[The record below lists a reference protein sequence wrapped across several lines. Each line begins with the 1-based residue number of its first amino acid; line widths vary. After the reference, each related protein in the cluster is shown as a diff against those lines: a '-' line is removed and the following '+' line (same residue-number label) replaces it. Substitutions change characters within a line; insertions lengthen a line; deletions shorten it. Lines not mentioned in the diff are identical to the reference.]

1 MSDFI
6 CEWNKDGDGYHIN
19 APIDNQTLHMEF
31 QEVYYT
37 SDTTYINVYMT
48 LYNKRKHIK
57 SNEANVKMTGL
68 NPIKTAL
75 VARRCFNLLERAT
88 VEYYQQWGD
97 VIIYC
102 TWLDNRRRDAYY
114 KVLSRKGYTYGK
126 LEGCKCIMKRFKSE
140 DDIV

>member
-1 MSDFI
+1 MINCI

-31 QEVYYT
+31 QETYWT

-48 LYNKRKHIK
+48 LYNKRKHIE

-75 VARRCFNLLERAT
+75 VARRCFNLLEEVT
-88 VEYYQQWGD
+88 VKHYLQWGD

-102 TWLDNRRRDAYY
+102 GWLDNRRRDTYY

-126 LEGCKCIMKRFKSE
+126 LEGKKCIMKRFKSME
-140 DDIV
+140 DVV